1 MKFQKP
7 LSVLVD
13 ERSKLIE
20 ELKSSKSIK
29 DKWKIKLEIEKL
41 NREIRKTEFK
51 TRNY

>member
-1 MKFQKP
+1 MEFQKP

-20 ELKSSKSIK
+20 KLKSSKSIK

-41 NREIRKTEFK
+41 NQEIRKTELK
-51 TRNY
+51 TRSY